1 MGFTATGFA
10 APGTKTVVNI
20 AAFKA
25 LLVAMQDRARS
36 KAELHEL
43 TGLTNTTISRWIR
56 VLSTGKERLVYI
68 ERYQLLGKAG
78 WHTAF
83 WRAGYNMP
91 DAVKPKAK
99 TSSEYNKAARRRALL
114 TAANTTVQTPTGL
127 IHTTRIVKAPR

>member
-25 LLVAMQDRARS
+25 LLVATQDRARS

-56 VLSTGKERLVYI
+56 VLSTGKDRLVYV
-68 ERYQLLGKAG
+68 EYYKLLGKAG
-78 WHTAF
+78 QHTAF
-83 WRAGYNMP
+83 WRAGHNMP
-91 DAVKPKAK
+91 DAIKPKTK
-99 TSSEYNKAARRRALL
+99 TSSEYNREARRRALQ
-114 TAANTTVQTPTGL
+114 AAATKTVQTPTGL